1 MSRRSA
7 LLIVNQKSREGETG
21 LGQIAELLNAIDLIE
36 AVSHHPSQVSEL
48 IRQHRKDVDSVIL
61 GGGDGTLNAAV
72 GALLETGLPLGIL
85 PLGTANDLART
96 LAIPL
101 ELEGACRVI
110 AEGHRRRI
118 NLGTLNDRYFFNVA
132 HIGLGVQVSRQ
143 LSREIKSQW
152 GVFAYFH
159 SLFMAFKQNRP
170 FRATIE
176 YDDQRTRVRSIEI
189 AVGNG
194 RHYGGGM
201 TIAADA
207 TITDDHLYLYSI
219 KPVGLWNMIRLAPAL
234 RMGPQRSEEAI
245 ELLKA
250 REISIRTRRPMEVYA
265 DGESMTHTPVQFR
278 VLVNALLVY
287 APEHPPTTVV
297 AEE

>member
-1 MSRRSA
+1 MARRSA

-21 LGQIAELLNAIDLIE
+21 LEQIAELLNAIDLIE
-36 AVSHHPSQVSEL
+36 AVSHHPGQVSEL
-48 IRQHRKDVDSVIL
+48 IRQHQKDVDSVIL

-118 NLGTLNDRYFFNVA
+118 NLGTLNDCYFFNVA

-159 SLFMAFKQNRP
+159 SLLMAFKQNRP

-176 YDDQRTRVRSIEI
+176 YDNQRIRVRSIEI

-201 TIAADA
+201 TIAAEA

-265 DGESMTHTPVQFR
+265 DGESMTHTPVHFR
-278 VLVNALLVY
+278 VLVNALSVY
-287 APEHPPTTVV
+287 APEHTPTTAV